1 MTTLVVPPMDEDL
14 WPSLGGQ
21 VIAFIEQGLV
31 FGPGDLRGLPAK
43 VDNEKRALIMRAYE
57 VHPQFLKSAR
67 TGRPLIKTKDS
78 NPLAGRRRFQRVVLS
93 LRKGKAKTEMAAWI
107 AACELHAAGPVRC
120 DGWREGQPVGRG
132 VIDPYIP
139 MVAYTEE
146 QTEDLAYAAL
156 HTILSEGPLAND
168 FDIGLERIMRINGD
182 GKAVAL
188 ASSPD
193 ARDGARTT
201 FEHFDETHRFTLPR
215 LKKAHQ
221 TMLANLPKRQLA
233 DAWALETTTAFATGE
248 GSVAEE
254 AMTYARALADGTA
267 TNQRM
272 FYFHRQASNDLDFDK
287 PDELRRGMVEA
298 SGGDAPWLNI
308 DTICA
313 QFDDPTADRLLLERL
328 WGNRP
333 VSGGGRAFPAKRWAE
348 LARPRYQ
355 VPDGELIVLG
365 FDGARFHD
373 ATALI
378 GTHVE
383 TGFQWVLGL
392 WEPPLRTAAKSAE
405 AAAWEVP
412 QVEVDATVT
421 EAFERWN
428 VWRMYADPYFWE
440 SWIAAWQG
448 RWGERRVIEWPT
460 NRISKMAYALRAY
473 HTAQLEGTISHDGN
487 PVFARH
493 IANAVRQATNFT
505 DEAGEKMWL
514 IRKERTDSPFHMD
527 AAMAGCLS
535 HEARMDAIAAG
546 ALNEEDGISVYIP
559 GGEDA
564 T

>member
-1 MTTLVVPPMDEDL
+1 MTTLMVPALEDEP
-14 WPSLGGQ
+14 WPTLGPQ
-21 VIAFIEQGLV
+21 VCAFIEQNLI
-31 FGPGDLRGLPAK
+31 FGPGDLRGKEARL
-43 VDNEKRALIMRAYE
+43 DDEKRAFVYRMYE
-57 VHPQFLKSAR
+57 VHPQFLQIAR

-78 NPLAGRRRFQRVVLS
+78 NRHAGRRRFQRVILS
-93 LRKGKAKTEMAAWI
+93 LRKGLAKTELAAWI
-107 AACELHAAGPVRC
+107 AACELHFEGPVRC

-132 VIDPYIP
+132 IVDPYIP

-156 HTILSEGPLAND
+156 YVILSEGPLRND
-168 FDIGLERIMRINGD
+168 FDIGLERIMRIHGD
-182 GKAVAL
+182 GKAAAL

-201 FEHFDETHRFTLPR
+201 FQHFDETHRFTLPR

-254 AMTYARALADGTA
+254 AMTYARALADGSA
-267 TNQRM
+267 KNQRI

-287 PDELRRGMVEA
+287 PEELRRGIVEA
-298 SGGDAPWLNI
+298 SGGDDPWHNI

-348 LARPRYQ
+348 LARPGFQ
-355 VPDGELIVLG
+355 VPEGELITLG

-405 AAAWEVP
+405 AVEWEVP
-412 QVEVDATVT
+412 QAEVDAAVT
-421 EAFERWN
+421 EAFERWD

-448 RWGERRVIEWPT
+448 RWGDKRVVEWPT
-460 NRISKMAYALRAY
+460 NRISKMAYSLRAY
-473 HTAQLEGTISHDGN
+473 HTEMIEGTISHDGN
-487 PVFARH
+487 PAFARH

-505 DEAGEKMWL
+505 DEAGEKLWL

-527 AAMAGCLS
+527 AAMAGDLS
-535 HEARMDAIAAG
+535 AEARRDAIASG
-546 ALNEEDGISVYIP
+546 ALNEEAGISVYIP
-559 GGEDA
+559 GEDA